1 MSKGAG
7 TVTRWIPSD
16 DRPGVVSRCASER
29 MRIRRARQGSSQ
41 RCPSFAAMPPW
52 SLRVFSSSEPAAS
65 AVVSKEGGG
74 GGGGGG
80 ATTSWCLTVGAT
92 RSSSDAPAVTAG
104 RGGAAALVVLAG
116 VAGVDAARVMV
127 VERTRRW
134 MRRGTMRR

>member
-1 MSKGAG
+1 MLAKARLSGALPLP
-7 TVTRWIPSD
+7 PS
-16 DRPGVVSRCASER
+16 
-29 MRIRRARQGSSQ
+29 
-41 RCPSFAAMPPW
+41 PPW
-52 SLRVFSSSEPAAS
+52 SLRVSSSEPAAS

-80 ATTSWCLTVGAT
+80 ATTSWGLTVGAT